1 MVAAD
6 TENNKVLDQRNRG
19 LHDLRIS
26 VTDRCQ
32 LRCRYCM
39 PEEVFGKDY
48 VFLPKSQI
56 LSFEQIT
63 LVARASAELGV
74 KKIRLTGGEPLM
86 RRDIDQLVLQLNQIE
101 GLEEI
106 ALTTNGLL
114 LPKYAESLKAAGLD
128 RVTVSLDAM
137 DDAIFSE
144 MNGGKA
150 KVSHVL
156 KGIEAAQVAGLY
168 VKINTVLKQGV
179 NEHQVLPL
187 AHQARIYG
195 TPLRFIEYM
204 DVGNC
209 NGWDVSDVVD
219 TQQVLKQLQSIAP
232 LEPVNPSHLGE
243 VAKRYR
249 FTDTGTEIGLI
260 TSISKPFCG
269 DCNRAR
275 LSADGQVYTCLF
287 SSIGY
292 DLKPIVQQQSKTD
305 EEIVEFLTTQL
316 KSIWQQRSDR
326 YSEIRFNE
334 NIEKQPK
341 IEMSYIGG

>member
-1 MVAAD
+1 MATIGSAQSTV
-6 TENNKVLDQRNRG
+6 VDQRNRG

-63 LVARASAELGV
+63 LVARASVNLGV

-86 RRDIDQLVLQLNQIE
+86 RRDIDQLIAQLYSIE
-101 GLEEI
+101 DLDEI

-114 LPKYAESLKAAGLD
+114 LPKYAKKLKAAGLD

-137 DDAIFSE
+137 DDEIFSE

-156 KGIEAAQVAGLY
+156 KGIIAAKEAGLY

-179 NEHQVLPL
+179 NDGQVLAL
-187 AHQARIYG
+187 AHQARDFG
-195 TPLRFIEYM
+195 VPLRFIEYM

-209 NGWDVSDVVD
+209 NGWEASDVVD
-219 TQQVLKQLQSIAP
+219 TKQVLAQLETIAS
-232 LEPVNPSHLGE
+232 LEPVNPAHIGE

-249 FTDTGTEIGLI
+249 FTDTQTEIGFI
-260 TSISKPFCG
+260 TSISEPFCG

-275 LSADGQVYTCLF
+275 LSADGQIYTCLF
-287 SSIGY
+287 SSVGY
-292 DLKPIVQQQSKTD
+292 DLKPIIQRQGKTD
-305 EEIVEFLTTQL
+305 DELVSFLTAQFS
-316 KSIWQQRSDR
+316 SIWQQRDDR

-334 NIEKQPK
+334 NVEKQPK
-341 IEMSYIGG
+341 VEMSYIGG